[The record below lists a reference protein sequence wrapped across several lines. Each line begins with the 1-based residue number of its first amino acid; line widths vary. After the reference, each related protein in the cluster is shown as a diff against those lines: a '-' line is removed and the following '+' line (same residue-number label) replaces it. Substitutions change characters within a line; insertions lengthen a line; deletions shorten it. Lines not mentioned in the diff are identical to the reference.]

1 MNTGT
6 VQVVQVQTSVKVV
19 QAFYLIN
26 FIMMVVQLDQLELE
40 IFLILVENQQIIDE
54 SNRNLSLETN
64 FILIYW

>member
-64 FILIYW
+64 FVLI